1 VNPRIAPAAVG
12 LAVLV
17 WQILSM
23 PGATLPADPWAPR
36 AEAEILLREGR
47 WGLTPAEAALWPGL
61 IETPGQYFFHNPAT
75 GRFYSKYGVL
85 NTALALPPVALARW
99 VYPGGVPARPLLL
112 ILNLYN
118 ALATALLAAV
128 LFALARRV
136 ATDGLAA
143 LWTAAA
149 LYSGFL
155 WFYTRAQ
162 SAEVWHVLVFTVG
175 VWAFVRA
182 RETWARRPS
191 APVRWVALASAS
203 AGALALLR
211 FTYIAWV
218 PWLVACLFLLSRGR
232 DPRRFAAAVAVPLIV
247 AAALWV
253 LTNAVKFGGPFATGY
268 AAWVVD
274 GRPHDRFDVSIF
286 PRAVWGFLFS
296 PQRSLFWHFPL
307 LAAAALGAVEFYRRF
322 RAEALFLAG
331 TAGLFFTVFS
341 LTSNWESHA
350 AYGPRY
356 LLFVLPTL
364 SLPALLAWRRRDP
377 AARWG
382 QAVTGLLLA
391 GSLYL
396 QTEVNAQPF
405 FLPYRLAGPFAQYGD
420 ARIDTYFARR
430 PYALIDRDVRRFVEK
445 GAAFPPLEWLKEKR
459 GDAPGGEAAFVAG
472 RLRSLAVRNYYFSPD
487 RPMPPAD
494 LPAG

>member
-1 VNPRIAPAAVG
+1 LKSFSLDRLKTVTPRPNPRASRATAPRVAAHGPRPLVNPRIAPAAVG

-143 LWTAAA
+143 LWTAAGPVF
-149 LYSGFL
+149 GFPVVL
-155 WFYTRAQ
+155 HPGAIGGGLAR
-162 SAEVWHVLVFTVG
+162 LVFTVG

-203 AGALALLR
+203 AGGARASAVYLHRVGPLVGRVLVSS
-211 FTYIAWV
+211 V
-218 PWLVACLFLLSRGR
+218 PR
-232 DPRRFAAAVAVPLIV
+232 PRPR
-247 AAALWV
+247 AAL
-253 LTNAVKFGGPFATGY
+253 
-268 AAWVVD
+268 
-274 GRPHDRFDVSIF
+274 RPRW
-286 PRAVWGFLFS
+286 P
-296 PQRSLFWHFPL
+296 SL
-307 LAAAALGAVEFYRRF
+307 
-322 RAEALFLAG
+322 
-331 TAGLFFTVFS
+331 
-341 LTSNWESHA
+341 
-350 AYGPRY
+350 
-356 LLFVLPTL
+356 
-364 SLPALLAWRRRDP
+364 
-377 AARWG
+377 
-382 QAVTGLLLA
+382 
-391 GSLYL
+391 
-396 QTEVNAQPF
+396 
-405 FLPYRLAGPFAQYGD
+405 
-420 ARIDTYFARR
+420 
-430 PYALIDRDVRRFVEK
+430 
-445 GAAFPPLEWLKEKR
+445 
-459 GDAPGGEAAFVAG
+459 
-472 RLRSLAVRNYYFSPD
+472 
-487 RPMPPAD
+487 
-494 LPAG
+494 